1 MPTATVRA
9 ETRPATAPPALIDRI
24 AVAATRP
31 VSSGSCAVHRVLLGL
46 LCAFS
51 AARFVSK
58 GWVEDL
64 YLAPEHHLTFA
75 WFPWVRP
82 LPPVL
87 MYAVVLAMVPL
98 GLAIAA
104 GYRTRAAAL
113 GYLVLFAYCELID
126 AATYLNHYWYLTLAL
141 TLVVALPLSGRAT
154 VPSAVVWVLRG
165 QVAVVYLMAGL
176 ASSTT
181 TGSCAASR
189 WRRGWRR
196 APTRR

>member
-1 MPTATVRA
+1 M
-9 ETRPATAPPALIDRI
+9 
-24 AVAATRP
+24 
-31 VSSGSCAVHRVLLGL
+31 
-46 LCAFS
+46 
-51 AARFVSK
+51 
-58 GWVEDL
+58 
-64 YLAPEHHLTFA
+64 
-75 WFPWVRP
+75 RP

-154 VPSAVVWVLRG
+154 VPAAVVWVLRA

-176 ASSTT
+176 AKLNHDWLVRGEPMATWL
-181 TGSCAASR
+181 ASR
-189 WRRGWRR
+189 TDVGGDRSAARR
-196 APTRR
+196 AVGRPSPPAGPARRST